1 MTMCEA
7 LSNSGES
14 TCQNTPS
21 FELANQQN
29 SNHTPQSLN
38 AKMLS
43 LPLLAP
49 QNVNLSIFD
58 CTETILTRS
67 QEYSFFLSPHLRP
80 PSSDSPHTSSTD
92 TNAAQQSRRLNQQS
106 SAPTRQS
113 LAQLL
118 ADEQAISHRK
128 HNIRRFGAGW
138 IKPPGV
144 AKTLQAETE
153 EKAEREEQEQLQRRE
168 QMMMDMQAQQEAEEA
183 RNRAA
188 EAAEAE
194 AEGEAEE
201 ERDLDEEI
209 PDADEEEEDED
220 EDEDITDSDEEEEED
235 EEEQSELQSE
245 LQHSQ
250 MHHSEIPVAE
260 DITFN
265 EESMFADTSIAALD
279 EESREQER
287 YRHLQEAELTGVAQD
302 EFDLGIER
310 DLDDSVPEAGSYQ
323 HTDSELEDSDEDSD
337 EEEEEE
343 QSGLESQEDE
353 QSEMVGAVMQRSRSS
368 LLSRDVSSL
377 LDSSF
382 VTSSPAPIGRLRS
395 AGHRPNQR

>member
-1 MTMCEA
+1 
-7 LSNSGES
+7 
-14 TCQNTPS
+14 
-21 FELANQQN
+21 
-29 SNHTPQSLN
+29 
-38 AKMLS
+38 MLS

-49 QNVNLSIFD
+49 QN
-58 CTETILTRS
+58 
-67 QEYSFFLSPHLRP
+67 EYSFFLSPHLRP
-80 PSSDSPHTSSTD
+80 QSTNDASNGPDS
-92 TNAAQQSRRLNQQS
+92 NVAQQSRRQTSQQT

-153 EKAEREEQEQLQRRE
+153 ERAEREEQEALQRRE

-188 EAAEAE
+188 AAEE
-194 AEGEAEE
+194 QAEGEEE
-201 ERDLDEEI
+201 QERDLDEEI
-209 PDADEEEEDED
+209 PDADGEEEEEDDD
-220 EDEDITDSDEEEEED
+220 EVITDSDEEEDEDD
-235 EEEQSELQSE
+235 EEEPEEMQSELQSE
-245 LQHSQ
+245 MLSQ
-250 MHHSEIPVAE
+250 MHSEIPVAE

-265 EESMFADTSIAALD
+265 EESMFADTSMAALD

-302 EFDLGIER
+302 ELDLGIER

-323 HTDSELEDSDEDSD
+323 HTDSELEDSDSDDDED
-337 EEEEEE
+337 EEEEE
-343 QSGLESQEDE
+343 QSQLEPQEGE
-353 QSEMVGAVMQRSRSS
+353 QSEIMGAVMQHHSRSS

-382 VTSSPAPIGRLRS
+382 ITSSPAPIGRLRS

>member
-1 MTMCEA
+1 M
-7 LSNSGES
+7 SK
-14 TCQNTPS
+14 
-21 FELANQQN
+21 
-29 SNHTPQSLN
+29 H
-38 AKMLS
+38 
-43 LPLLAP
+43 
-49 QNVNLSIFD
+49 SIF
-58 CTETILTRS
+58 CTNQTPPSRNKTNHKRNDAVSTTTRTTKCKPKHTQLQTRYTNNP

-80 PSSDSPHTSSTD
+80 QNDHSSTSTD
-92 TNAAQQSRRLNQQS
+92 NAAAHQSRRQTHQQTS
-106 SAPTRQS
+106 LPTRQS

-153 EKAEREEQEQLQRRE
+153 EKAEREEQEALQRRE
-168 QMMMDMQAQQEAEEA
+168 QMMMDMQAQQEQEET
-183 RNRAA
+183 RNRAV
-188 EAAEAE
+188 AAEAE
-194 AEGEAEE
+194 QEQEGE

-209 PDADEEEEDED
+209 PDAESEEENDD
-220 EDEDITDSDEEEEED
+220 DEDITDSDEEED
-235 EEEQSELQSE
+235 EEQSELQSE
-245 LQHSQ
+245 LQSEMQSHMQ
-250 MHHSEIPVAE
+250 HSEIPIAE

-287 YRHLQEAELTGVAQD
+287 YRNLQEAELTGVAQD

-323 HTDSELEDSDEDSD
+323 HTDSELEDSDEEDDD
-337 EEEEEE
+337 EEEEQE
-343 QSGLESQEDE
+343 QSQLEQQEDE
-353 QSEMVGAVMQRSRSS
+353 SEMVGAVMQRSRSS

-382 VTSSPAPIGRLRS
+382 VTSSPAPAGRLRS
-395 AGHRPNQR
+395 AGHRTNQR

>member
-1 MTMCEA
+1 LE
-7 LSNSGES
+7 
-14 TCQNTPS
+14 
-21 FELANQQN
+21 
-29 SNHTPQSLN
+29 
-38 AKMLS
+38 
-43 LPLLAP
+43 
-49 QNVNLSIFD
+49 
-58 CTETILTRS
+58 
-67 QEYSFFLSPHLRP
+67 QEYSFFLTPHLRP
-80 PSSDSPHTSSTD
+80 PSSDPHNTSSD
-92 TNAAQQSRRLNQQS
+92 NNAAQQSRRLTQQT

-153 EKAEREEQEQLQRRE
+153 EKAEREEQEALQRRE

-183 RNRAA
+183 RNRAV
-188 EAAEAE
+188 EAEAE
-194 AEGEAEE
+194 AEQEAEV
-201 ERDLDEEI
+201 DLDEEI
-209 PDADEEEEDED
+209 PDAEEEEED
-220 EDEDITDSDEEEEED
+220 EDEDITDSDEEEEE
-235 EEEQSELQSE
+235 EEQSELHSE
-245 LQHSQ
+245 LQSHLQ
-250 MHHSEIPVAE
+250 HSEIPVAE

-323 HTDSELEDSDEDSD
+323 HTDSELEDSDEESD
-337 EEEEEE
+337 EEEE
-343 QSGLESQEDE
+343 QSGLEQQEED

-395 AGHRPNQR
+395 AGHRANQR

>member
-1 MTMCEA
+1 MR
-7 LSNSGES
+7 
-14 TCQNTPS
+14 
-21 FELANQQN
+21 
-29 SNHTPQSLN
+29 PQSANDTSN
-38 AKMLS
+38 A
-43 LPLLAP
+43 PDN
-49 QNVNLSIFD
+49 NV
-58 CTETILTRS
+58 
-67 QEYSFFLSPHLRP
+67 
-80 PSSDSPHTSSTD
+80 
-92 TNAAQQSRRLNQQS
+92 AQQSRRQTSQQA

-153 EKAEREEQEQLQRRE
+153 EKAEREEQEALQRRE

-188 EAAEAE
+188 AAEE
-194 AEGEAEE
+194 QAEGEEE
-201 ERDLDEEI
+201 QERDLDEEI
-209 PDADEEEEDED
+209 PDADGEEEEED
-220 EDEDITDSDEEEEED
+220 DEDITDSDEEDEDD
-235 EEEQSELQSE
+235 EEEPEEMQSELQSE
-245 LQHSQ
+245 MLSQ
-250 MHHSEIPVAE
+250 MHSEIPVAE

-265 EESMFADTSIAALD
+265 EESMFADTSMAALD

-302 EFDLGIER
+302 ELDLGIER

-323 HTDSELEDSDEDSD
+323 HTDSELEDSDSDDEDD

-343 QSGLESQEDE
+343 QSQLEPHEGE
-353 QSEMVGAVMQRSRSS
+353 QSEIVPTAMPYSRSS

-395 AGHRPNQR
+395 AGHRPHQR

>member
-1 MTMCEA
+1 
-7 LSNSGES
+7 
-14 TCQNTPS
+14 
-21 FELANQQN
+21 
-29 SNHTPQSLN
+29 
-38 AKMLS
+38 
-43 LPLLAP
+43 
-49 QNVNLSIFD
+49 
-58 CTETILTRS
+58 
-67 QEYSFFLSPHLRP
+67 
-80 PSSDSPHTSSTD
+80 
-92 TNAAQQSRRLNQQS
+92 
-106 SAPTRQS
+106 
-113 LAQLL
+113 
-118 ADEQAISHRK
+118 
-128 HNIRRFGAGW
+128 
-138 IKPPGV
+138 
-144 AKTLQAETE
+144 
-153 EKAEREEQEQLQRRE
+153 
-168 QMMMDMQAQQEAEEA
+168 MMMDMQAQQEAEEA

-188 EAAEAE
+188 AAEEQE
-194 AEGEAEE
+194 AEEGEGVEE

-209 PDADEEEEDED
+209 PDADEEGEEEEDEDED
-220 EDEDITDSDEEEEED
+220 EDEDITDSDEEEEDE

-245 LQHSQ
+245 MLQSQ
-250 MHHSEIPVAE
+250 MQYSEIPVAE

-323 HTDSELEDSDEDSD
+323 HTDSELEDSDEESD

-343 QSGLESQEDE
+343 QSGLEPQEDE

>member
-1 MTMCEA
+1 
-7 LSNSGES
+7 
-14 TCQNTPS
+14 
-21 FELANQQN
+21 
-29 SNHTPQSLN
+29 
-38 AKMLS
+38 MLS

-49 QNVNLSIFD
+49 QN
-58 CTETILTRS
+58 TRRQTS
-67 QEYSFFLSPHLRP
+67 QQ
-80 PSSDSPHTSSTD
+80 T
-92 TNAAQQSRRLNQQS
+92 A
-106 SAPTRQS
+106 APTRQS

-153 EKAEREEQEQLQRRE
+153 EKAEREEQEALQRRE

-183 RNRAA
+183 RNRAV
-188 EAAEAE
+188 AAEAE
-194 AEGEAEE
+194 QEAEE
-201 ERDLDEEI
+201 ERERDLDEEI
-209 PDADEEEEDED
+209 PDADGEDE
-220 EDEDITDSDEEEEED
+220 EDEDITDSDEDEEEED
-235 EEEQSELQSE
+235 EEEEEDMQSELQSE
-245 LQHSQ
+245 MLSRV
-250 MHHSEIPVAE
+250 HSEIPVAE

-302 EFDLGIER
+302 ELDLGIER

-323 HTDSELEDSDEDSD
+323 HTDSELEDSDDDEDD
-337 EEEEEE
+337 DEEEEEEEE
-343 QSGLESQEDE
+343 QSQLEQQEEE
-353 QSEMVGAVMQRSRSS
+353 QSEIVGAVMQRSRSS

-382 VTSSPAPIGRLRS
+382 VTSSPAPAGRLRS
-395 AGHRPNQR
+395 AGHRANR

>member
-1 MTMCEA
+1 
-7 LSNSGES
+7 
-14 TCQNTPS
+14 
-21 FELANQQN
+21 
-29 SNHTPQSLN
+29 
-38 AKMLS
+38 
-43 LPLLAP
+43 
-49 QNVNLSIFD
+49 
-58 CTETILTRS
+58 
-67 QEYSFFLSPHLRP
+67 
-80 PSSDSPHTSSTD
+80 
-92 TNAAQQSRRLNQQS
+92 
-106 SAPTRQS
+106 
-113 LAQLL
+113 
-118 ADEQAISHRK
+118 
-128 HNIRRFGAGW
+128 
-138 IKPPGV
+138 
-144 AKTLQAETE
+144 
-153 EKAEREEQEQLQRRE
+153 
-168 QMMMDMQAQQEAEEA
+168 MMDMQAQQEAEEA

-209 PDADEEEEDED
+209 PDADEEEEE
-220 EDEDITDSDEEEEED
+220 EDEDITDSDEEEEEED
-235 EEEQSELQSE
+235 EEEEEQSELQSE
-245 LQHSQ
+245 MLQHSQ
-250 MHHSEIPVAE
+250 MQHSGIPVAE

-337 EEEEEE
+337 EDEEEEE
-343 QSGLESQEDE
+343 QSQLEQQEDE
-353 QSEMVGAVMQRSRSS
+353 QSEMVGAVMHRSRSS

-395 AGHRPNQR
+395 AGHRPGQR

>member
-1 MTMCEA
+1 
-7 LSNSGES
+7 
-14 TCQNTPS
+14 
-21 FELANQQN
+21 
-29 SNHTPQSLN
+29 
-38 AKMLS
+38 MLS

-49 QNVNLSIFD
+49 QN
-58 CTETILTRS
+58 
-67 QEYSFFLSPHLRP
+67 EYSFFLSPHLRP
-80 PSSDSPHTSSTD
+80 PPTSNDPSSHTTD
-92 TNAAQQSRRLNQQS
+92 NNAAQQSRRQNNLQS

-118 ADEQAISHRK
+118 ADEHAISSRK

-153 EKAEREEQEQLQRRE
+153 EKIEREEQEAQQRRE
-168 QMMMDMQAQQEAEEA
+168 QMMMDMQAQQEVEEA
-183 RNRAA
+183 RNRANA
-188 EAAEAE
+188 AAEE
-194 AEGEAEE
+194 ENPGGEEEQE

-209 PDADEEEEDED
+209 PDADVEDEESEGDDISDSD
-220 EDEDITDSDEEEEED
+220 EDDDEEEEEM
-235 EEEQSELQSE
+235 QSEMQSE
-245 LQHSQ
+245 MLSQ
-250 MHHSEIPVAE
+250 IHSEIPIAE

-265 EESMFADTSIAALD
+265 EESMFADTSMAALD
-279 EESREQER
+279 QESREQER

-302 EFDLGIER
+302 ELDLGIER

-323 HTDSELEDSDEDSD
+323 HTDSELDDSDDDDEDD
-337 EEEEEE
+337 ESEEEEE
-343 QSGLESQEDE
+343 QSQLQQHEDE
-353 QSEMVGAVMQRSRSS
+353 QSEMVGAAVMQRSRSS

-395 AGHRPNQR
+395 TGHMLNLNQNQNPR

>member
-1 MTMCEA
+1 
-7 LSNSGES
+7 
-14 TCQNTPS
+14 
-21 FELANQQN
+21 
-29 SNHTPQSLN
+29 
-38 AKMLS
+38 MLS

-49 QNVNLSIFD
+49 QN
-58 CTETILTRS
+58 
-67 QEYSFFLSPHLRP
+67 EYSFFLSPHLRP
-80 PSSDSPHTSSTD
+80 HSASDTSHTTEN
-92 TNAAQQSRRLNQQS
+92 TPNAAAQQSRRQNTQQTS
-106 SAPTRQS
+106 LPTRQS
-113 LAQLL
+113 LAQLV

-153 EKAEREEQEQLQRRE
+153 EKAEREEQEALQRRE
-168 QMMMDMQAQQEAEEA
+168 QMMMDMQAQQEVEEN

-188 EAAEAE
+188 AAAAEAE
-194 AEGEAEE
+194 AEQEEGEGEE

-209 PDADEEEEDED
+209 PDAEGDEEEEDED
-220 EDEDITDSDEEEEED
+220 EDEDITDSDEEEEGQD
-235 EEEQSELQSE
+235 EEEMQSELRSDV
-245 LQHSQ
+245 LQSQ
-250 MHHSEIPVAE
+250 MQYSEIPIAE

-323 HTDSELEDSDEDSD
+323 HTDSELEDSDE
-337 EEEEEE
+337 EEEEE
-343 QSGLESQEDE
+343 QSRVEQQEDE
-353 QSEMVGAVMQRSRSS
+353 SEMVGAVMQRSRSS

-382 VTSSPAPIGRLRS
+382 VTSSPAPVGRLRS
-395 AGHRPNQR
+395 AGHRLNQR

>member
-1 MTMCEA
+1 
-7 LSNSGES
+7 
-14 TCQNTPS
+14 
-21 FELANQQN
+21 
-29 SNHTPQSLN
+29 
-38 AKMLS
+38 MLS

-49 QNVNLSIFD
+49 QN
-58 CTETILTRS
+58 
-67 QEYSFFLSPHLRP
+67 EYSFFLSPHLRP
-80 PSSDSPHTSSTD
+80 PSSDPHTTD
-92 TNAAQQSRRLNQQS
+92 TNAAQQSRRLTQQT

-153 EKAEREEQEQLQRRE
+153 EKAEREEQEALQRRE

-183 RNRAA
+183 RNRAV
-188 EAAEAE
+188 EAEAE
-194 AEGEAEE
+194 AEQEAEV
-201 ERDLDEEI
+201 DLDEEI
-209 PDADEEEEDED
+209 PDAEEDED
-220 EDEDITDSDEEEEED
+220 EDEDITDSDEEEEE
-235 EEEQSELQSE
+235 EEQSELHSE
-245 LQHSQ
+245 LQSHLQ
-250 MHHSEIPVAE
+250 HSEVPVAE

-323 HTDSELEDSDEDSD
+323 HTDSELEDSDEESDD

-343 QSGLESQEDE
+343 PSQLEQQEED
-353 QSEMVGAVMQRSRSS
+353 QSEIVGAVMQRSRSS

-395 AGHRPNQR
+395 AGHRANQR

>member
-1 MTMCEA
+1 
-7 LSNSGES
+7 
-14 TCQNTPS
+14 
-21 FELANQQN
+21 
-29 SNHTPQSLN
+29 
-38 AKMLS
+38 
-43 LPLLAP
+43 
-49 QNVNLSIFD
+49 
-58 CTETILTRS
+58 
-67 QEYSFFLSPHLRP
+67 
-80 PSSDSPHTSSTD
+80 
-92 TNAAQQSRRLNQQS
+92 
-106 SAPTRQS
+106 
-113 LAQLL
+113 
-118 ADEQAISHRK
+118 
-128 HNIRRFGAGW
+128 
-138 IKPPGV
+138 
-144 AKTLQAETE
+144 
-153 EKAEREEQEQLQRRE
+153 
-168 QMMMDMQAQQEAEEA
+168 MQ
-183 RNRAA
+183 
-188 EAAEAE
+188 
-194 AEGEAEE
+194 
-201 ERDLDEEI
+201 
-209 PDADEEEEDED
+209 
-220 EDEDITDSDEEEEED
+220 
-235 EEEQSELQSE
+235 
-245 LQHSQ
+245 
-250 MHHSEIPVAE
+250 HSEIPVAE

-343 QSGLESQEDE
+343 QSGLEPQEDE

>member
-1 MTMCEA
+1 
-7 LSNSGES
+7 
-14 TCQNTPS
+14 
-21 FELANQQN
+21 
-29 SNHTPQSLN
+29 
-38 AKMLS
+38 MLS

-49 QNVNLSIFD
+49 QN
-58 CTETILTRS
+58 
-67 QEYSFFLSPHLRP
+67 EYSFFLSPHLRP
-80 PSSDSPHTSSTD
+80 PPTPNDPSSHTAD
-92 TNAAQQSRRLNQQS
+92 NNAAQQSRRRNNLQS

-118 ADEQAISHRK
+118 ADEHAISSRK

-153 EKAEREEQEQLQRRE
+153 EKIEREEQEAQQRRE
-168 QMMMDMQAQQEAEEA
+168 QMMMDMQAQQEVEEA
-183 RNRAA
+183 RNRANA
-188 EAAEAE
+188 AAEE
-194 AEGEAEE
+194 ENGGEEEQE

-209 PDADEEEEDED
+209 PDADVEEEESEGDD
-220 EDEDITDSDEEEEED
+220 VTDSDEDEEEEE
-235 EEEQSELQSE
+235 ELQSE
-245 LQHSQ
+245 MQSEMLSQ
-250 MHHSEIPVAE
+250 IHSEIPIAE

-265 EESMFADTSIAALD
+265 EESMFADTSMAALD

-302 EFDLGIER
+302 ELDLGIER

-323 HTDSELEDSDEDSD
+323 HTDSELDDSDDD
-337 EEEEEE
+337 EADASEGEGE
-343 QSGLESQEDE
+343 QSQLQQHEDE
-353 QSEMVGAVMQRSRSS
+353 QSEMIGAVMQRSRSS

-382 VTSSPAPIGRLRS
+382 VTSSPAPVGRLRS
-395 AGHRPNQR
+395 TGHRGNQNQVPR

>member
-1 MTMCEA
+1 LQRRYTD
-7 LSNSGES
+7 
-14 TCQNTPS
+14 T
-21 FELANQQN
+21 
-29 SNHTPQSLN
+29 
-38 AKMLS
+38 K
-43 LPLLAP
+43 
-49 QNVNLSIFD
+49 
-58 CTETILTRS
+58 S

-80 PSSDSPHTSSTD
+80 NSTDPHTSEP
-92 TNAAQQSRRLNQQS
+92 NNVAQQSRRQNTQQTS
-106 SAPTRQS
+106 LPTRQS

-153 EKAEREEQEQLQRRE
+153 EKAEREEQEALQRRE
-168 QMMMDMQAQQEAEEA
+168 QMMIDMQAQQEVEEN
-183 RNRAA
+183 RGRAA
-188 EAAEAE
+188 AAEAE
-194 AEGEAEE
+194 TEEAEGEE

-209 PDADEEEEDED
+209 PDAENDEQED
-220 EDEDITDSDEEEEED
+220 EDEDITDSDDEEDEED
-235 EEEQSELQSE
+235 EEERSESELQSE
-245 LQHSQ
+245 MLQSHMQ
-250 MHHSEIPVAE
+250 HSEIPIAE

-323 HTDSELEDSDEDSD
+323 HTDSELEDSDEDD
-337 EEEEEE
+337 EEEEE
-343 QSGLESQEDE
+343 QSEQQEDE
-353 QSEMVGAVMQRSRSS
+353 SEMVGAVMQRSRSS

-382 VTSSPAPIGRLRS
+382 VTSSPAPAGRLRS
-395 AGHRPNQR
+395 AGHRANQR